1 MLIDYMMADIAEVLS
16 YVPTA
21 IIVGA
26 VYALVAGIVLRLIGK
41 RAASSG
47 NTPGKV
53 PFGENSVFKLT
64 MSTLLVIYIVVVLM
78 TVFFSR
84 ELGSREGIDMR
95 ILGTWGITMQDHAWV
110 IENVLLFIPFGLLL
124 PFWFPTG
131 RKGIV
136 IIVGLVCS
144 IGIEVTQL
152 VTGYGFCQLDDVIMN
167 TAGTFVGYLLYVG
180 MARRLCCLLLAIVW
194 MTTIFHFS
202 AQPADES
209 GQMSLRFGMSICRMV
224 VPHFEDKT
232 VEQQETMARRIEF
245 PVRKVA
251 HMTEYAIL
259 ALLLLGMITKDR
271 ITRKQLL
278 AVICLVAAYAATDEY
293 HQLFVPGRSGQVRD
307 VVIDTV
313 GGTLGLGAW
322 LAVRRLL
329 TP

>member
-1 MLIDYMMADIAEVLS
+1 MAMRVYVKNNKGYGKNMLIACMMADIAEVLS
-16 YVPTA
+16 YLPTA

-78 TVFFSR
+78 TVFFLR

-110 IENVLLFIPFGLLL
+110 IENVLLFIPLGLLL

-152 VTGYGFCQLDDVIMN
+152 VTGYGIPAICRYCKYMSEDNGKKAMLFIAGDRVDDDDLSFFG
-167 TAGTFVGYLLYVG
+167 TAG
-180 MARRLCCLLLAIVW
+180 RRIR
-194 MTTIFHFS
+194 
-202 AQPADES
+202 ADES
-209 GQMSLRFGMSICRMV
+209 
-224 VPHFEDKT
+224 
-232 VEQQETMARRIEF
+232 
-245 PVRKVA
+245 
-251 HMTEYAIL
+251 
-259 ALLLLGMITKDR
+259 
-271 ITRKQLL
+271 
-278 AVICLVAAYAATDEY
+278 AVWNVDLSDGCTA
-293 HQLFVPGRSGQVRD
+293 F
-307 VVIDTV
+307 
-313 GGTLGLGAW
+313 
-322 LAVRRLL
+322 
-329 TP
+329 

>member
-1 MLIDYMMADIAEVLS
+1 MLIDCMMADIAEVLS
-16 YVPTA
+16 YLPTA

-64 MSTLLVIYIVVVLM
+64 MSILLVIYIVVVLM

-95 ILGTWGITMQDHAWV
+95 ILGTWGLTMQDHAWV
-110 IENVLLFIPFGLLL
+110 IENVLLFIPLGLLL

-131 RKGIV
+131 RRGIV

-180 MARRLCCLLLAIVW
+180 IVN
-194 MTTIFHFS
+194 
-202 AQPADES
+202 
-209 GQMSLRFGMSICRMV
+209 ICRR
-224 VPHFEDKT
+224 
-232 VEQQETMARRIEF
+232 TMARRIEF
-245 PVRKVA
+245 PVRKAA

-259 ALLLLGMITKDR
+259 ALLLLGTITKDR

>member
-1 MLIDYMMADIAEVLS
+1 MLIDCMMADIAEVLS
-16 YVPTA
+16 YLPTA

-26 VYALVAGIVLRLIGK
+26 VYALVTEIVLRLIGK

-95 ILGTWGITMQDHAWV
+95 ILGTWGLTMQDHAWV

-167 TAGTFVGYLLYVG
+167 TAGTFVGYMSEDNGKKAMLFIAGDRVDDDDLSFFG
-180 MARRLCCLLLAIVW
+180 TAGRRIR
-194 MTTIFHFS
+194 
-202 AQPADES
+202 ADES
-209 GQMSLRFGMSICRMV
+209 
-224 VPHFEDKT
+224 
-232 VEQQETMARRIEF
+232 
-245 PVRKVA
+245 
-251 HMTEYAIL
+251 
-259 ALLLLGMITKDR
+259 
-271 ITRKQLL
+271 
-278 AVICLVAAYAATDEY
+278 AVWNVDLSDGCTA
-293 HQLFVPGRSGQVRD
+293 F
-307 VVIDTV
+307 
-313 GGTLGLGAW
+313 
-322 LAVRRLL
+322 
-329 TP
+329 

>member
-1 MLIDYMMADIAEVLS
+1 MAMRVYVKNNKGYGKNMLIACMMADIAEVLS
-16 YVPTA
+16 YLPTA

-110 IENVLLFIPFGLLL
+110 IENVLLFIPLGLLL

-136 IIVGLVCS
+136 IIV
-144 IGIEVTQL
+144 Q
-152 VTGYGFCQLDDVIMN
+152 YWN
-167 TAGTFVGYLLYVG
+167 
-180 MARRLCCLLLAIVW
+180 
-194 MTTIFHFS
+194 
-202 AQPADES
+202 
-209 GQMSLRFGMSICRMV
+209 
-224 VPHFEDKT
+224 
-232 VEQQETMARRIEF
+232 
-245 PVRKVA
+245 
-251 HMTEYAIL
+251 
-259 ALLLLGMITKDR
+259 
-271 ITRKQLL
+271 
-278 AVICLVAAYAATDEY
+278 
-293 HQLFVPGRSGQVRD
+293 
-307 VVIDTV
+307 
-313 GGTLGLGAW
+313 
-322 LAVRRLL
+322 
-329 TP
+329 